1 MDIMALLTLIFS
13 GISVIGTIVVG
24 IFVAKTNV
32 KISKISNIKDYKNYE
47 KNITYFELRYKNEQ
61 WLYDLLE
68 KDEFR
73 LYNQKSQK
81 RIFKW
86 WEKYKEKNIPI
97 LLQEQINFK
106 RNEILKSMK
115 LGPKDLIELN
125 KDESDGSTD
134 W

>member
-32 KISKISNIKDYKNYE
+32 KISKISNIKDYKDYE
-47 KNITYFELRYKNEQ
+47 KNITYFELRYKDEK
-61 WLYDLLE
+61 WLYNLLE

-97 LLQEQINFK
+97 LLQEQIDFK
-106 RNEILKSMK
+106 KHDILLSMC
-115 LGPKDLIELN
+115 LGPKDLIKTD

>member
-1 MDIMALLTLIFS
+1 MDILALLSLIFS
-13 GISVIGTIVVG
+13 GISIVGTIIIG
-24 IFVAKTNV
+24 IFTVKANV
-32 KISKISNIKDYKNYE
+32 KISKISNIKDYKDYE
-47 KNITYFELRYKNEQ
+47 KNITYFELRYKDER
-61 WLYDLLE
+61 WLYNLLE

-86 WEKYKEKNIPI
+86 WEKYREKNIPI
-97 LLQEQINFK
+97 LLQEQIDFK
-106 RNEILKSMK
+106 RQEILKSMK
-115 LGPKDLIELN
+115 LGPKDLAKMN

>member
-1 MDIMALLTLIFS
+1 MDIVALLTLIFS